1 MRQPATLEL
10 YSYWNLLR
18 GARLSP
24 EREEVDPLAIR
35 HILADTMMLEADE
48 ARTFPMRISGTRLNA
63 LFLGEQ
69 KDRAFIDLFA
79 PAERPS
85 AAAMILSMLNG
96 ARPVVAT
103 LTAAP
108 QGDEP
113 ATLELLLLP
122 LRHRGKGKARIL
134 GALSPI
140 ASPSWLGLRPARCLR
155 MISMRF
161 VEEPPVQDTPERLAG
176 RISARR
182 RGLFVIPG
190 GRSA

>member
-1 MRQPATLEL
+1 
-10 YSYWNLLR
+10 
-18 GARLSP
+18 
-24 EREEVDPLAIR
+24 
-35 HILADTMMLEADE
+35 
-48 ARTFPMRISGTRLNA
+48 
-63 LFLGEQ
+63 
-69 KDRAFIDLFA
+69 
-79 PAERPS
+79 
-85 AAAMILSMLNG
+85 MILSMLNG

-140 ASPSWLGLRPARCLR
+140 ASPSWLGLRPALCLR

-161 VEEPPVQDTPERLAG
+161 VEEPPCKT
-176 RISARR
+176 RR
-182 RGLFVIPG
+182 NAWR
-190 GRSA
+190 AA

>member
-1 MRQPATLEL
+1 MRQSATLEL
-10 YSYWNLLR
+10 YNYWNLLR

-35 HILADTMMLEADE
+35 HILADTMMLEANE
-48 ARTFPMRISGTRLNA
+48 ARTFPMRVSGTRLNA

-79 PAERPS
+79 PAERQS

-122 LRHRGKGKARIL
+122 LRHRGKGNARIL

-140 ASPSWLGLRPARCLR
+140 ASPSWLGLRPALCLR

-161 VEEPPVQDTPERLAG
+161 VEEAPAPDTPEQLTG
-176 RISARR
+176 RMRARR

-190 GRSA
+190 GRFA

>member
-1 MRQPATLEL
+1 MIQSATLEL

-48 ARTFPMRISGTRLNA
+48 DRTFPMRISGTRLNA

-108 QGDEP
+108 Q
-113 ATLELLLLP
+113 L
-122 LRHRGKGKARIL
+122 
-134 GALSPI
+134 
-140 ASPSWLGLRPARCLR
+140 
-155 MISMRF
+155 
-161 VEEPPVQDTPERLAG
+161 
-176 RISARR
+176 
-182 RGLFVIPG
+182 
-190 GRSA
+190 

>member
-1 MRQPATLEL
+1 M
-10 YSYWNLLR
+10 R

-140 ASPSWLGLRPARCLR
+140 ASPSWLGLRPAPCLR

-161 VEEPPVQDTPERLAG
+161 VEEPPLPDTPEHLAA